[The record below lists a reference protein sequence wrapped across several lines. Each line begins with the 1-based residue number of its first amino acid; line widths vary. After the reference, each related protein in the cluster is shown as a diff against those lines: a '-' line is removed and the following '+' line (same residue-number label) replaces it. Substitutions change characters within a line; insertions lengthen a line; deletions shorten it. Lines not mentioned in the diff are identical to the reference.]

1 MLTHPPAEC
10 TPKAVENRLHSWKKK
25 NVSGTASVTSTP
37 SKPAAATPKKT
48 PGRAKA
54 GAAKKKAV
62 TPPASTSDSENE
74 PESLAE
80 ENTPSV
86 ARGKRGLSTPKRSY
100 AESDADSAS
109 EVEQEY
115 VPMAKR
121 VKTEPTEESEIQY
134 DDGLDEN

>member
-10 TPKAVENRLHSWKKK
+10 TPKAVENRLYSWKKK
-25 NVSGTASVTSTP
+25 NVSGTASATSTP
-37 SKPAAATPKKT
+37 SKPAATPKKT

-74 PESLAE
+74 PEGLAE
-80 ENTPSV
+80 EGTPSA

-100 AESDADSAS
+100 AESDADSGS

-115 VPMAKR
+115 VPLSKC
-121 VKTEPTEESEIQY
+121 VKTEPAEGTDIQY
-134 DDGLDEN
+134 DDGLDEI